1 MSIQHGAVRAF
12 ITLSGRQRPWRSAE
26 ALDRS
31 IARRAPWP
39 ATPPPSGHGVDVAV
53 TDDEGWRVVRLVP
66 AGAHGSVVA
75 LHGGAYVAGPE
86 PQHWTFWRTIAVAT
100 RRQVVAPLYRLAPEG
115 KAGVTVPHV
124 VRIVEA
130 LAGEGPVA
138 LLGDSAG
145 AGMAL
150 AAAQVLA
157 TRGIRPPLLLSAPWL
172 DGAVTQP
179 WTTPR
184 DPWLAAPGLRHAAD
198 LYRGDL
204 PIEHP
209 FISPLHGDLAGLG
222 PIVAVSG
229 TRDVLHRDTLR
240 LAERCP
246 DPVRVL
252 VGDGL
257 LHNPPLLPIPEAR
270 PFIRAFV
277 DALR

>member
-1 MSIQHGAVRAF
+1 MSIQHEVVRAF
-12 ITLSGRQRPWRSAE
+12 MTLTGRQRPWRSAE

-39 ATPPPSGHGVDVAV
+39 ATPPPAGHGVDVV
-53 TDDEGWRVVRLVP
+53 IGEDDGWRIVRLVP
-66 AGAHGSVVA
+66 PTHDGSVVA
-75 LHGGAYVAGPE
+75 LHGGAYIAGPE
-86 PQHWTFWRTIAVAT
+86 PQHWMFWRTIAVAAK
-100 RRQVVAPLYRLAPEG
+100 RQVVVPLYRLAPEG
-115 KAGVTVPHV
+115 TASVTVPHV

-157 TRGIRPPLLLSAPWL
+157 TQGIRPPLLFSAPWL
-172 DGAVTQP
+172 DGAVSRP

-184 DPWLAAPGLRHAAD
+184 DPWLAAPGLRRAAD
-198 LYRGDL
+198 LYRAEL
-204 PIEHP
+204 PIGHP
-209 FISPLHGDLAGLG
+209 FISPLLGDLAGLG
-222 PIVAVSG
+222 PIVAVTG

-240 LAERCP
+240 LEERCP
-246 DPVRVL
+246 DPVRVI
-252 VGDGL
+252 VGQGL

-270 PFIRAFV
+270 GFIRAYV